1 MDTVV
6 IIKVAV
12 LVFGGMAAV
21 SFFKLSMAI
30 FRADKSEY
38 GISRARTAKWYKS
51 IVGDVHTYHDGY
63 RDFRV
68 QAGLAVDK
76 KTNTW
81 KGQGILSEE
90 SIDTLLKP

>member
-1 MDTVV
+1 MDIAL

-38 GISRARTAKWYKS
+38 GISRARTRSWYKP
-51 IVGDVHTYHDGY
+51 IFGDVQTYHDGY

-90 SIDTLLKP
+90 SIDSILKP